1 MTTHPLYLLQESSAK
16 DMIKS
21 LEDKHSQLES
31 RLPEHNEDLEKL
43 LCEWGLSEDVV
54 KRNGI
59 VLTDYH
65 AVEKLTNGLAI
76 KW

>member
-1 MTTHPLYLLQESSAK
+1 
-16 DMIKS
+16 MIKS
-21 LEDKHSQLES
+21 LEDKHSQLET
-31 RLPEHNEDLEKL
+31 RLPEHNSDLSKL
-43 LCEWGLSEDVV
+43 LSEWGLKEDEV
-54 KRNGI
+54 KRNDI

>member
-1 MTTHPLYLLQESSAK
+1 
-16 DMIKS
+16 MIKS

-31 RLPEHNEDLEKL
+31 RLPEQSRDLNKL
-43 LCEWGLSEDVV
+43 LSEWGLEEDEV
-54 KRNGI
+54 KRNSI

>member
-1 MTTHPLYLLQESSAK
+1 
-16 DMIKS
+16 MIKS
-21 LEDKHSQLES
+21 LEEKHSQMETM
-31 RLPEHNEDLEKL
+31 LPEHNKDLEKL
-43 LCEWGLSEDVV
+43 LSEWGLSENEV